1 MVKIKYSFQRKKRK
15 RKKNYSDRNIK
26 KIFFFDNS
34 SVEGEKKKVVSEQIE
49 PNMDL
54 AFT

>member
-1 MVKIKYSFQRKKRK
+1 MVKIKYSFQSRKRK

-26 KIFFFDNS
+26 KIFFDNS